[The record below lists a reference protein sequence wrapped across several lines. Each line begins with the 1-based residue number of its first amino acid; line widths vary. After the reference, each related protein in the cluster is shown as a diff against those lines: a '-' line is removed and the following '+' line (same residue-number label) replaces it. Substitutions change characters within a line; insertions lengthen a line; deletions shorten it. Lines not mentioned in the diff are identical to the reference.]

1 MNMKGSIP
9 LGLLAISLVFLVA
22 GSTLANPQTSAAG
35 ARRSNAQVIESI
47 LLSLQER
54 IVDIADAMPAEK
66 YSFAPTCGEFKGV
79 RSFGEQLKHIAAD
92 LYLDGAAILG
102 EDPPGD
108 LGPNETGSS
117 TVCSKPEIIA
127 YVKASFEYMR
137 RAATRIDDANA
148 PLEKPDF
155 LPYGRDSTTR
165 LHITVADIGHANDHY
180 GQLVEYLRMNKIIP
194 PGSR

>member
-102 EDPPGD
+102 EDAPGIWD
-108 LGPNETGSS
+108 PVRPTLVPCALSQRSSHTSKRHSS
-117 TVCSKPEIIA
+117 TCVEPRPGLM
-127 YVKASFEYMR
+127 MR
-137 RAATRIDDANA
+137 MH
-148 PLEKPDF
+148 
-155 LPYGRDSTTR
+155 R
-165 LHITVADIGHANDHY
+165 LRSPTSCHTG
-180 GQLVEYLRMNKIIP
+180 GIP
-194 PGSR
+194 PHGYTSLSQTSATPMTTTASW